1 MNKVFLDAAYAIAL
15 SSVSDKYH
23 QKAEKLAKQ
32 IQTDDIKLVTT
43 RAVMLEKGAYIN
55 KSSNY

>member
-23 QKAEKLAKQ
+23 QKAENLAKE
-32 IQTDDIKLVTT
+32 IETDDIK
-43 RAVMLEKGAYIN
+43 I
-55 KSSNY
+55 

>member
-43 RAVMLEKGAYIN
+43 RAVML
-55 KSSNY
+55 

>member
-1 MNKVFLDAAYAIAL
+1 MNKIFLDAAYAIAL

-32 IQTDDIKLVTT
+32 IQADKLTHFKTLLV
-43 RAVMLEKGAYIN
+43 
-55 KSSNY
+55 